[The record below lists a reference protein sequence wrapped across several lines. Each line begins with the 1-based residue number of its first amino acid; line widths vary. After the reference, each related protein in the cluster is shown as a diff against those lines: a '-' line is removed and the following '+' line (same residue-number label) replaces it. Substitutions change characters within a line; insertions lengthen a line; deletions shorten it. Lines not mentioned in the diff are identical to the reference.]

1 MNADEAAFHYIDEY
15 SRMAETYDRHV
26 RPRFEPIARRLVELL
41 APKAGERVLE
51 IGAGTGNATLPI
63 AERVGPAGLVAAI
76 DAAEGQLRV
85 LQRRAAEAG
94 LGNIHQEPMDA
105 GHILY
110 PRNVF
115 DAATSNLGFPLLRW
129 RQAVAET
136 FRVLRDGG
144 RFVFSG
150 WDGIAD
156 WVGAC
161 AEAQKPHLAMSP
173 SPRLLELRE
182 AVQVLRSCPERD
194 ELSTPATVEQGL
206 EKAGFT
212 AVRTVR
218 ETIRPGFE
226 GVGAFLGFRCAWGYD
241 EMEWRE
247 MPPSAQAAFTADL
260 EKTFRALYGGF
271 EALEFRLYF
280 TAARRE
286 GTVRAISL
294 NDPSG

>member
-1 MNADEAAFHYIDEY
+1 MDADEATFHYIDEY

-26 RPRFEPIARRLVELL
+26 RPRFEPIARRLIEVL
-41 APKAGERVLE
+41 APTAGERVLE
-51 IGAGTGNATLPI
+51 IGAGTGNATLTL
-63 AERVGPAGLVAAI
+63 AERVGPSGLVAAI

-85 LQRRAAEAG
+85 LQQRAAEAG
-94 LGNIHQEPMDA
+94 LGNIHQESMDA

-110 PRNVF
+110 PRNSF

-161 AEAQKPHLAMSP
+161 AEAQKPHLVSAP

-182 AVQVLRSCPERD
+182 AVQVLRSCTERD

-212 AVRTVR
+212 AVHTIH

-226 GVGAFLGFRCAWGYD
+226 GVGEFLAFRCAWGYE

-247 MPPSAQAAFTADL
+247 MPPSSQAAFTADL
-260 EKTFRALYGGF
+260 KTSFLERYGGF

-280 TAARRE
+280 IAARRE
-286 GTVRAISL
+286 
-294 NDPSG
+294 